1 MANLLHKVLN
11 ETSSFPCLL
20 QSSSNLVYQLHEFV
34 RDTAYNLSELSSVDD
49 YYNLPPTVKM
59 IEGDSEEDSM
69 LVQAAPMN
77 VPLKV
82 TVFKKNSL
90 DRSLDFFI
98 INLVQQLYKRSE
110 TLLTNKTAEKYL
122 EELITLLSRSSFLA
136 ITCPN
141 LKRCILFRGKSLFER
156 FP

>member
-1 MANLLHKVLN
+1 
-11 ETSSFPCLL
+11 
-20 QSSSNLVYQLHEFV
+20 
-34 RDTAYNLSELSSVDD
+34 
-49 YYNLPPTVKM
+49 M

-98 INLVQQLYKRSE
+98 INLV
-110 TLLTNKTAEKYL
+110 
-122 EELITLLSRSSFLA
+122 
-136 ITCPN
+136 
-141 LKRCILFRGKSLFER
+141 
-156 FP
+156 